1 MIAAVNAPD
10 PTELVQHGYDS
21 VSYLYRGDRDSPAE
35 YAAWL
40 TNLQQRIPTN
50 ASVLDLGC
58 GCGIPV
64 AKALT
69 NNGHHVTGVDLS
81 EVQINRAR
89 HLVPQA
95 TFLHA
100 DATRIAFAASTFDAV
115 ICLYALI
122 HMPIDAQPHLIRR
135 FLPRDISGD
144 VSRQRELGRRLKKQ
158 RRFADPGIAADQRRR
173 SFDESAAQRAIELGN
188 AAGHAFRQRNLG
200 IEAHELQ
207 RATARLQIMLGLER
221 RDDRASLLHQR
232 VPFAAIGALPR
243 PAMAHGTARLAD
255 IAFLRLGHRQR
266 LADVEREGNIEDA
279 AGRLRISDRTNAK
292 WRKCRASQ
300 PFCES
305 CTGKAPATPRVR
317 RTDATVTR
325 HVRAGSDPRRDDDAP
340 LTRLA
345 DDRDEALVKKAR
357 PGMRINVS
365 GKGVSEIFQH

>member
-135 FLPRDISGD
+135 IATWLRPGGLFLATTGA
-144 VSRQRELGRRLKKQ
+144 EEWTGTEEHWLGGTATMWWSH
-158 RRFADPGIAADQRRR
+158 ADAASYRKWITQ
-173 SFDESAAQRAIELGN
+173 AGLAIESEHFVPEP
-188 AAGHAFRQRNLG
+188 AGGHQLFW
-200 IEAHELQ
+200 
-207 RATARLQIMLGLER
+207 AR
-221 RDDRASLLHQR
+221 
-232 VPFAAIGALPR
+232 
-243 PAMAHGTARLAD
+243 
-255 IAFLRLGHRQR
+255 
-266 LADVEREGNIEDA
+266 
-279 AGRLRISDRTNAK
+279 RIR
-292 WRKCRASQ
+292 
-300 PFCES
+300 
-305 CTGKAPATPRVR
+305 
-317 RTDATVTR
+317 
-325 HVRAGSDPRRDDDAP
+325 
-340 LTRLA
+340 
-345 DDRDEALVKKAR
+345 
-357 PGMRINVS
+357 
-365 GKGVSEIFQH
+365 